1 MGKITEK
8 VKGTVTGAKDKV
20 KGAGEATKDKVA
32 AGSKKKYLAEI
43 VGTFILVYAIAS
55 AATVYSDSGQLG
67 VIGIGL
73 VHALVLTAIVYA
85 IGYIS
90 GAHVNPAV
98 TIGFLVARRLSGRE
112 AALYIGSQILGA
124 VIGAGVVYA
133 TFGSSMA
140 ASVTLPADDN
150 VIRALVLEIVMT
162 FTLVYVVT
170 AATTSE
176 NKIGPL
182 AGTAVGFTLGFNV
195 LFGGSISGG
204 SLNPARSFG
213 PALVTGNFDFHWIY
227 WVAPIIGGLIAAGLY
242 KGLHKDTEQ
251 ASAEVEQ
258 KKKVSNVE
266 DEKTKAQFTTRHGS
280 STTKTTTQG
289 VSDTDKDI
297 KEEVK

>member
-1 MGKITEK
+1 MEDDISNNISTNNQSDKTK
-8 VKGTVTGAKDKV
+8 SNVKH
-20 KGAGEATKDKVA
+20 
-32 AGSKKKYLAEI
+32 KYLVEI

-98 TIGFLVARRLSGRE
+98 TIGFLVARKLGGRE

-140 ASVTLPADDN
+140 ASVTLPADGN
-150 VIRALVLEIVMT
+150 VIRAFVLETVMT
-162 FTLVYVVT
+162 FTLVYVVL
-170 AATTSE
+170 AATTSK
-176 NKIGPL
+176 NFKIAPL
-182 AGTAVGFTLGFNV
+182 AGVAIGFTLGFNV
-195 LFGGSISGG
+195 MFGGAITGG

-213 PALVTGNFDFHWIY
+213 PALITGNFDYNWLYWI
-227 WVAPIIGGLIAAGLY
+227 APILGGIIAAGVY
-242 KGLHKDTEQ
+242 KALHKD
-251 ASAEVEQ
+251 A
-258 KKKVSNVE
+258 
-266 DEKTKAQFTTRHGS
+266 DL
-280 STTKTTTQG
+280 
-289 VSDTDKDI
+289 
-297 KEEVK
+297 